1 MTERHI
7 GPKGLALIKRSE
19 GLRLKA
25 YKCPADVPTIGYGS
39 TGPHVRM
46 GMTITEAEAEALLRK
61 DLERFEQ
68 GVVAMGGQMTPGQFS
83 ALVSFAFNLGLNAL
97 RKSTLLKKHLAGDY
111 EGAAQEFAKWNR
123 AGGRVLPGL
132 VTRRADEAALYRL
145 PA

>member
-25 YKCPADVPTIGYGS
+25 YRCPADVPTIGYGS
-39 TGPHVRM
+39 TGPDVKM

-61 DLERFEQ
+61 DLARFEK
-68 GVVAMGGQMTPGQFS
+68 GVSEMGGKMTPGQFS
-83 ALVSFAFNLGLNAL
+83 ALVSFAFNLGLGAL
-97 RKSTLLKKHLAGDY
+97 QKSTLLRKHLAGDY
-111 EGAAQEFAKWNR
+111 EGAAAEFAKWNK

-132 VTRRADEAALYRL
+132 VTRRSDEAALYRL